1 MTVHA
6 VSGVEGDLAELAGVH
21 PAPGEV
27 LVLHTG
33 GYRRQYILSRQLERN
48 FRQKNN
54 KNGNGPYE
62 HFCHSLDQWTLKS

>member
-33 GYRRQYILSRQLERN
+33 DRRQYILSRQLD
-48 FRQKNN
+48 
-54 KNGNGPYE
+54 KNGNGP
-62 HFCHSLDQWTLKS
+62 

>member
-33 GYRRQYILSRQLERN
+33 GYRRQYIRQLERS
-48 FRQKNN
+48 FRQN
-54 KNGNGPYE
+54 E
-62 HFCHSLDQWTLKS
+62 